1 MRFHS
6 LIRHVTGDA
15 RPDADLLARVGD
27 DDVFAELVAR
37 HGPVVW
43 GVCRNM
49 LAEADAED
57 AFQATFV
64 ALLRSRVRNGPSL
77 AAWLHAVAVR
87 ACTAVRRESARR
99 RNRERVAAVCESLP
113 PSDDWSDTMA
123 VVHREVSLLPAADR
137 DAFVLCVLE
146 GLTQAEA
153 AARLERPVGA
163 IAGQVARAKKR
174 LVARL
179 TGRGIAPALATLGTG
194 AVAGAVP
201 PHLVERLTAGA
212 VSPAVLRLA
221 KGVTSMSA
229 AKLIAATVV
238 LGTALAAGIL
248 AASPGDAPEPAKVPA
263 VKPERVAPTKPSD
276 AEKLRGVW
284 RVVKQDYPEGK
295 RETWIEAKK
304 DATLTFADGHA
315 TLTNMGNYP
324 GYHMTLDEGKRT
336 FVLKSDNLD
345 GLTLIFHGRYRFDG
359 DELRVCIGEKPTEDM
374 TPRTPGARLLHLERV
389 AKADKNGGVKEPG
402 EGKKAEKPR
411 EALALK
417 ADLDGDTAK
426 VTVAFNYTG
435 KPGDPATFQGVRLY
449 KYDVPVGKGP
459 TAVGLQ
465 GKEGRQATVLG
476 GKKYHHYPAPTD
488 RQENG
493 SLSVAKDGE
502 KIRVTGVYHAYGT
515 LFVIDE
521 TVKPGDPIL
530 LEDAP

>member
-1 MRFHS
+1 MNVRFHS
-6 LIRHVTGDA
+6 LVRRAAEDA
-15 RPDADLLARVGD
+15 RPDAELLARIGD
-27 DDVFAELVAR
+27 DDAFAEIVAR

-87 ACTAVRRESARR
+87 VCMAVRRGAARR
-99 RNRERVAAVCESLP
+99 RTREHAVASSESVP
-113 PSDDWSDTMA
+113 PADDWSDTMA

-179 TGRGIAPALATLGTG
+179 TGRGVVPALATLGTST
-194 AVAGAVP
+194 VAGAVP
-201 PHLVERLTAGA
+201 PRLVERLTSGT
-212 VSPAVLRLA
+212 VSPVVLQLA
-221 KGVTSMSA
+221 KGVTAMTN
-229 AKLIAATVV
+229 AKLIAVTVA
-238 LGTALAAGIL
+238 LGVALAAGIL
-248 AASPGDAPEPAKVPA
+248 VAAPGPEPVKVPP
-263 VKPERVAPTKPSD
+263 VKHERIAPSKQSD
-276 AEKLRGVW
+276 AEKLLGVW

-304 DATLTFADGHA
+304 DATLTFADKHA

-324 GYHMTLDEGKRT
+324 GYDMTLDEEKRT
-336 FVLKSDNLD
+336 FVLKSDNIDVLA
-345 GLTLIFHGRYRFDG
+345 LILYGRYRFDG
-359 DELRVCIGEKPTEDM
+359 GKLQICIGEKPTEDM
-374 TPRTPGARLLHLERV
+374 TPRTPGARLLHLER
-389 AKADKNGGVKEPG
+389 AEKNGGPKEPG
-402 EGKKAEKPR
+402 EGKKPETPR

-417 ADLDGDTAK
+417 TELNGDTAK

-435 KPGDPATFQGVRLY
+435 KQGDPATFQGVRLY
-449 KYDVPVGKGP
+449 KYDVPAGKGP
-459 TAVGLQ
+459 TPVGLQ
-465 GKEGRQATVLG
+465 GKEGRQTIVLG
-476 GKKYHHYPAPTD
+476 GKKYHYYPASMD
-488 RQENG
+488 RHENG

-515 LFVIDE
+515 LYVIDA

-530 LEDAP
+530 LEEAP